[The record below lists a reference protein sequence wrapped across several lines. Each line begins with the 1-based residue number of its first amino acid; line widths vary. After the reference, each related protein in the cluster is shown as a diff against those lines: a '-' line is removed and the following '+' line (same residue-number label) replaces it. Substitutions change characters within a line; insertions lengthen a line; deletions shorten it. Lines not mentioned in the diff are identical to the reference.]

1 VENENHP
8 SGEKEMKRIFWIV
21 PAILLLSIS
30 ARAQESITPAWEV
43 SGGYSYLDANLGH
56 SSFRLNGAT
65 ATATENLN
73 SVFGGRVEVSVF
85 HGTEAGTTVS
95 AQTVTY
101 GPVFSYRRFD
111 AFTPFAHVQ
120 LGAIHASQG
129 YLGISQ
135 SAIKF
140 AATAGGGIDV
150 HVTKMFSVRLLSLN
164 QNNLLANVE
173 LVYRFGKK

>member
-1 VENENHP
+1 
-8 SGEKEMKRIFWIV
+8 MKRIFWIA

-30 ARAQESITPAWEV
+30 ARAQESVTPAWDI

-65 ATATENLN
+65 ASADENLN
-73 SVFGGRVEVSVF
+73 SVIGGRVEVGVF

-101 GPVFSYRRFD
+101 GPVFSYRHFR
-111 AFTPFAHVQ
+111 AFTPYAHLQ
-120 LGAIHASQG
+120 LGAIHASAG

-135 SAIKF
+135 AAIKF
-140 AATAGGGIDV
+140 MAAGGGGVDV
-150 HVTKMFSVRLLSLN
+150 RMTRRASLRLQADYMLTRFLTLN
-164 QNNLLANVE
+164 QNNLEGSVG
-173 LVYRFGKK
+173 LVFHFGRK

>member
-1 VENENHP
+1 
-8 SGEKEMKRIFWIV
+8 MKRIFWIV

-150 HVTKMFSVRLLSLN
+150 HVTKMFSVRLQADYMLTRFLSLN